1 MKAIILSKIIN
12 KKNDEYF
19 IFKYFDIFLYLIA
32 YIFYYLSLEKCL
44 EGEELCG
51 NNMTWIYKKLVELII
66 SCEIISFL
74 IGKMIFNYSSKL
86 HLMHLFLIFS
96 LFILYSHD
104 FFFWNHGM
112 YNLIF
117 FVLLFFLNIC
127 IILFFKFIICLI
139 RNKIKILYIDKSENH
154 KFFLII
160 CLL

>member
-1 MKAIILSKIIN
+1 MKVIILSKIIN
-12 KKNDEYF
+12 KKNVEYF
-19 IFKYFDIFLYLIA
+19 IFTYFDIFLYLIA

-74 IGKMIFNYSSKL
+74 VGKIIFNYSSKL
-86 HLMHLFLIFS
+86 HLMHLFVIFS

-139 RNKIKILYIDKSENH
+139 RNNKKIISLINYLLYA
-154 KFFLII
+154 FFS
-160 CLL
+160 